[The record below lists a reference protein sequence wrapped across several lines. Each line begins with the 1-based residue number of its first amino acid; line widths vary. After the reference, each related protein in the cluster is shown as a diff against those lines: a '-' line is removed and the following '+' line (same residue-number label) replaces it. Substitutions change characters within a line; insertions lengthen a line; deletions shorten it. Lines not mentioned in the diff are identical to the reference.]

1 MGFKSISVFIYPFSG
16 TGGCSGLF
24 LLVFLCAEGVGE
36 GEEEKDRDL
45 DNGK

>member
-1 MGFKSISVFIYPFSG
+1 MCIYPFNAP
-16 TGGCSGLF
+16 GGCSALF

-36 GEEEKDRDL
+36 GEEEKDCDL